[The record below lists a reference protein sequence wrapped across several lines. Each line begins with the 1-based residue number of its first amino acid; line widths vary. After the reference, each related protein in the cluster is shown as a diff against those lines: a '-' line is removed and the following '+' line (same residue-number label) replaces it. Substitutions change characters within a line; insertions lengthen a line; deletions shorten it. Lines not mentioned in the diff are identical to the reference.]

1 MIDYRWA
8 DAADLPAIAA
18 FFAAN
23 IRRDTA
29 YISHGEVQTGLSLD
43 GRSWAADLDVRMR
56 EDFAELGPD
65 RSVAIARLGD
75 VLVGAVIL
83 LWEITPRVSFMVVE
97 DLVVDPA
104 QRSAGV
110 GAALVDFAEAEG
122 VRRGMQWAFLES
134 GLHNDGA
141 HRFFERHGFRP
152 VSKTF
157 SKRLQA

>member
-18 FFAAN
+18 FFSAN
-23 IRRDTA
+23 IARDAA
-29 YISHGEVQTGLSLD
+29 YISHGEIQTGLSLD
-43 GRSWAADLDVRMR
+43 GRSWAPDLDARMR
-56 EDFAELGPD
+56 EDFEGLGPD
-65 RSVAIARLGD
+65 RSVAVAIGD
-75 VLVGAVIL
+75 QGLVGAAIL
-83 LWEITPRVSFMVVE
+83 LWEVTPRVSFMVIE

-110 GAALVDFAEAEG
+110 GAGLVSFAEAEG

-141 HRFFERHGFRP
+141 HRFFERHGFHP

-157 SKRLQA
+157 SKRLGS